1 VSNAEFNAK
10 ARVLERKGLVV
21 YGMGTASEILVEGS
35 AGFEVEELQRYLR
48 DEGFYTS
55 SYGITGYFGPVTK
68 QAVIKWQKAN
78 GVLSTGNFGGM
89 SRAKYL
95 ELQDLKL
102 SKQKKK
108 GGGLGL
114 FRRKK
119 QDQRGN
125 TAAVKPKE
133 EEKRIENMNIGT
145 QSRSFDAKTS
155 EVVSIVQ
162 PARPSQGSKASGR
175 QAGFGWGTALVF
187 FVTLA
192 VCWQTLTMYYKKKQ
206 EGEME
211 RRTMERDR
219 AVQISRWMRT
229 IDTDRRA

>member
-1 VSNAEFNAK
+1 MLLNTTCV
-10 ARVLERKGLVV
+10 
-21 YGMGTASEILVEGS
+21 
-35 AGFEVEELQRYLR
+35 
-48 DEGFYTS
+48 
-55 SYGITGYFGPVTK
+55 
-68 QAVIKWQKAN
+68 QKAN

-108 GGGLGL
+108 GGGFGL
-114 FRRKK
+114 FGRKRRG
-119 QDQRGN
+119 DTTD
-125 TAAVKPKE
+125 TAATVKPK

-162 PARPSQGSKASGR
+162 PARPSQGIGKASGR
-175 QAGFGWGTALVF
+175 QTGFGWGTALVF
-187 FVTLA
+187 IVTLA

-206 EGEME
+206 EGEMQ